1 MKKYLII
8 SLIVIV
14 ATACILVAGCTAST
28 NVTKNPNPTVASTSA
43 TRSSPSSSN
52 ATYTVTIKN
61 FTFQPSTLTIEKG
74 TTITWVN
81 EDSVAHTVTSDDG
94 KFSSSGNLN
103 KADAYQFQFNT
114 PGSYDYHCS
123 PHPFMKGKIN
133 VEA

>member
-1 MKKYLII
+1 M
-8 SLIVIV
+8 SLKARIQ
-14 ATACILVAGCTAST
+14 LDHLLQQLDH
-28 NVTKNPNPTVASTSA
+28 
-43 TRSSPSSSN
+43 RLHWSN

-94 KFSSSGNLN
+94 KFPSSGNLN

>member
-1 MKKYLII
+1 MKKSLVV

-14 ATACILVAGCTAST
+14 ATTCILIAGCTAST
-28 NVTKNPNPTVASTSA
+28 NVTTSPTPTVASTSA
-43 TRSSPSSSN
+43 TRSSPSSPD

-61 FTFQPSTLTIEKG
+61 FAFQPSVLTVKKG

-94 KFSSSGNLN
+94 KFPSSGNLD
-103 KADAYQFQFNT
+103 KADTYQFQFNT
-114 PGSYDYHCS
+114 PGSYGYHCS
-123 PHPFMKGKIN
+123 PHPFMKGTIN